1 MNVAPASAADT
12 GQALEASS
20 AMVTI
25 APTTADVALK
35 QTIHELR
42 NERAYA
48 AFLFMLTT
56 ILTATEAINSWI
68 LVPVPLVLAYLAVD
82 RWTTVR
88 RNIRDVTQVHQRVLG
103 HEPLMLQGLSL
114 LVGSGA
120 TQQQVTLRRST
131 MRALASRAIEAA
143 PLAEA
148 LVPSDDNSVSALVA
162 EQTLLPVLRNHARSR
177 AALVLVA
184 LAAGI
189 SVISEPGFAVVVF
202 PIVALLLRKVW
213 HVTRRMRRGQ
223 RALALLNEG
232 GTAVIAAENL
242 VVQRGDVQTAFAL
255 KPSSL
260 SLLTRNDVP
269 QARVVLRKPSQ

>member
-1 MNVAPASAADT
+1 MNVALAPVDT
-12 GQALEASS
+12 GQALELSS

-25 APTTADVALK
+25 APAAASIALK
-35 QTIHELR
+35 RTIHELR

-48 AFLFMLTT
+48 AFLFMVTT
-56 ILTATEAINSWI
+56 IRTVTEATNAWI
-68 LVPVPLVLAYLAVD
+68 LVPIPLAFAYLAVD

-88 RNIRDVTQVHQRVLG
+88 RNIRDVTQGHQRVLG

-120 TQQQVTLRRST
+120 TQQKVTLRRPT
-131 MRALASRAIEAA
+131 MRAIASRAIEAA

-148 LVPSDDNSVSALVA
+148 LVPSDDNIVSALVA

-189 SVISEPGFAVVVF
+189 SVISQPVFAVVVC
-202 PIVALLLRKVW
+202 PIVALLLRKAW

-242 VVQRGDVQTAFAL
+242 VVQRGDVQAAFAL

-260 SLLTRNDVP
+260 SSLTRNDVP